1 MATLAAAEAAPPLH
15 KHYYALGERCTAR
28 AHTAAVE
35 PRAPAAP
42 SAASSTPRE
51 STPLPL
57 NTTGRNPRARRA
69 RAARRSHRGR
79 LGRQLRLHL
88 SSERCLHGAPLR
100 GTLLPRYLPPA
111 AAAPAPPLTKHAK
124 ITERRTARRCLL
136 H

>member
-51 STPLPL
+51 RTPLPL
-57 NTTGRNPRARRA
+57 NATGRNPP
-69 RAARRSHRGR
+69 ST
-79 LGRQLRLHL
+79 
-88 SSERCLHGAPLR
+88 SSACGKEEPSRP
-100 GTLLPRYLPPA
+100 PWPPA
-111 AAAPAPPLTKHAK
+111 EAAPFIREVPPWSTTARHSAAQVSPTCSGGASAAAN
-124 ITERRTARRCLL
+124 
-136 H
+136 